1 MNQLRCARCDDVIG
15 VYEPVR
21 VFLIDDTMLEGSR
34 LTLGAELQQAG
45 SIAFHY
51 QCCRSVAEG
60 PEEQHAR
67 QSRWPSEVAWTLVI
81 ASCRGDQP

>member
-1 MNQLRCARCDDVIG
+1 MNQPLCARCGDVIG
-15 VYEPVR
+15 VYEPLR
-21 VFLIDDTMLEGSR
+21 VFLSDDTMLEGSR

-51 QCCRSVAEG
+51 QCRSVAEG

-67 QSRWPSEVAWTLVI
+67 
-81 ASCRGDQP
+81 